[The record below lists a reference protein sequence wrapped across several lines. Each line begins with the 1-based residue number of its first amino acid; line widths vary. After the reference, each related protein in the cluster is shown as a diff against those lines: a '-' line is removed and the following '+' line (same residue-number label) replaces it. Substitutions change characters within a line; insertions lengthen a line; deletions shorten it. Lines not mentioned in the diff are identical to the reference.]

1 MTPGELAEQVYQF
14 VPDQALYL
22 ETNAPPETV
31 VQILMESDFLTKT
44 FLPESSLGPGIKNP
58 DLQDRCDESDF
69 YDRLT
74 NLTLD

>member
-1 MTPGELAEQVYQF
+1 VTPGELAEQVYQF

-31 VQILMESDFLTKT
+31 VQILMESDFLTKS
-44 FLPESSLGPGIKNP
+44 FLPASSLGPGIKNP